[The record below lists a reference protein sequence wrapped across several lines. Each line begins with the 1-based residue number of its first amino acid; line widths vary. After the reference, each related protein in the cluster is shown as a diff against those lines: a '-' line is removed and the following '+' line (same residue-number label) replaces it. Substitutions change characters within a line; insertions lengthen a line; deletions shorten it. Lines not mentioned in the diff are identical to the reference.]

1 MKKILVIND
10 CKFESIVM
18 KDCLSDIGY
27 SVKIASEYD
36 AIIETRKFQP
46 DILIAN
52 LIMKNTTG
60 DKLIS
65 KIKSENSQIICLL
78 SSCDPIKLED
88 FIENKVDE
96 VINTPVNKDR
106 LSETLDKVTKDC
118 DNIKIRKNS
127 VDTIIKRLVNKSN
140 RKQEDVSLD
149 KKSSLSVSRF
159 LFCPFCGQR
168 FDEISQ
174 GFSFCPYCG
183 KTLQTSK

>member
-1 MKKILVIND
+1 MKKILVVND

-78 SSCDPIKLED
+78 SSCDLIKLED

-118 DNIKIRKNS
+118 DNIK
-127 VDTIIKRLVNKSN
+127 
-140 RKQEDVSLD
+140 
-149 KKSSLSVSRF
+149 F
-159 LFCPFCGQR
+159 LFCPFCGQK